1 MSSGSLN
8 AATFSPTMSATSR
21 PRNFASAALTSS
33 TVMSR
38 SASAIGVGESSNTRR
53 KRCSATLSEAEEVP
67 SSAPA
72 RARADLR
79 R

>member
-1 MSSGSLN
+1 MSSGSLKS
-8 AATFSPTMSATSR
+8 ATFSPTMSAISR

-38 SASAIGVGESSNTRR
+38 AASAIGVGESSNTRR
-53 KRCSATLSEAEEVP
+53 KRCSATVNEAEP
-67 SSAPA
+67 SRVAA